1 MWDQANQTIRKSLS
15 LHKACIQRP
24 GYEIADQVR
33 TVDRMSHHGS
43 LGDPIFIFIF
53 VFVFILNALFCRLL
67 IKL

>member
-33 TVDRMSHHGS
+33 TVDGMSHH
-43 LGDPIFIFIF
+43 GDPIFIF
-53 VFVFILNALFCRLL
+53 LLLFLFL
-67 IKL
+67 FLKLYSVDY